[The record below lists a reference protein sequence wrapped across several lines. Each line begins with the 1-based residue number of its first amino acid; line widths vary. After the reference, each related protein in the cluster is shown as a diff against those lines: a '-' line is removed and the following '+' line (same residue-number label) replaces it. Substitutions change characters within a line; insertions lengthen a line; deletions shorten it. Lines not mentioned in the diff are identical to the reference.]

1 MRIFFGFL
9 SILIGLGI
17 VSYLNNKQVS
27 SINDIKVPGAP
38 TITVDPNASLQQ
50 QSQQIQNQVKSAVE
64 GALSQPR
71 AMPDEKP

>member
-1 MRIFFGFL
+1 MKIIFGVL
-9 SILIGLGI
+9 SLLIGLGI
-17 VSYLNNKQVS
+17 VSYLNKKQVS

-38 TITVDPNASLQQ
+38 TISVDPNVSLHQ

>member
-1 MRIFFGFL
+1 MRIIFGVL
-9 SILIGLGI
+9 SLLIGLGI
-17 VSYLNNKQVS
+17 VSYLNKKQIA
-27 SINDIKVPGAP
+27 SINDIKVPGVP
-38 TITVDPNASLQQ
+38 TITVDPNASVQQ

>member
-1 MRIFFGFL
+1 MRMIFGVL
-9 SILIGLGI
+9 SLLVVLGV
-17 VSYLNNKQVS
+17 VSVLSKKQVS
-27 SINDIKVPGAP
+27 SINAIQVPGAP
-38 TITVDPNASLQQ
+38 VITVDPNARPAQ